1 MYNFVYT
8 PCVSIQSLPHAVL
21 KAQHTQFFIF
31 FIFFTNQ
38 HTQLSKRLGR
48 LLFESLNII
57 LFHLSH
63 NICVEFEFC
72 LRNFSY
78 FN

>member
-48 LLFESLNII
+48 LLFESLN
-57 LFHLSH
+57 